1 MKGLLTGDI
10 TSNLIINLKKIF
22 EKFMKDIDSM
32 EVDISQIGI
41 NPKDFYDNF
50 FQIDLQFLRNNTSKN
65 ISLNL
70 SKHFENQGIHTKSFL
85 YYVNLKHTQFY
96 DLLRNKVTVN
106 NKDDLSKEELEVAT
120 NIINNKKLYFQSI
133 LNDLYNEILET
144 TVVNKLKTPF
154 YGIPYS
160 EKENVHNL
168 FRRQLYIEE
177 GCFENANDDFTRI
190 FSSMQG

>member
-133 LNDLYNEILET
+133 LNDLFKFYRSAGKNKSSSNIMFLIIKANKKYLLSFNNIVSLEII
-144 TVVNKLKTPF
+144 N
-154 YGIPYS
+154 
-160 EKENVHNL
+160 
-168 FRRQLYIEE
+168 YIYLSFLIE
-177 GCFENANDDFTRI
+177 
-190 FSSMQG
+190 